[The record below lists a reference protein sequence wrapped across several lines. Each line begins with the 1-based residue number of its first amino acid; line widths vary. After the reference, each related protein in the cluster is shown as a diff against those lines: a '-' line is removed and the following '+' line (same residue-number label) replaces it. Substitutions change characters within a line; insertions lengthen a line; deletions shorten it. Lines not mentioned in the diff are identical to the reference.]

1 MEWGRS
7 DETDFVKKQV
17 LYNVKSGE
25 AKILDERDSGA
36 QTSQT
41 ERMHYSVK
49 SGEAKILGAVY
60 MDSQLSEQKEKQIT
74 NLKSREE
81 APKRESDKKSNV
93 TVEEMFQ
100 SQRTETTRTEFNAG
114 ENISKKV
121 NRERLQPLQ
130 VIPAQKPLNTHHFV
144 NSYTNLGY
152 NHAYEDQNAPSSIQ
166 FQQPVAVVR
175 AFVHPGSTRR
185 IR

>member
-1 MEWGRS
+1 MKL
-7 DETDFVKKQV
+7 TFVKKQV
-17 LYNVKSGE
+17 QYNVKSGE

-41 ERMHYSVK
+41 ERVHYSVK
-49 SGEAKILGAVY
+49 SGEAKILGEVG
-60 MDSQLSEQKEKQIT
+60 MDSQLSEQKEKQT

-81 APKRESDKKSNV
+81 ALKRESDKKSNV

-100 SQRTETTRTEFNAG
+100 SQKTETTRTEFNTG

-130 VIPAQKPLNTHHFV
+130 VIPAQKSLDSHHFV

-152 NHAYEDQNAPSSIQ
+152 NHAYEDQNAPASIQ

-175 AFVHPGSTRR
+175 AFVHPGPTRR